1 MLECNHMEN
10 RHLID
15 LSVKYGL
22 SSADVSKL
30 VSIVYQ
36 VGVHDMESKEFKRIV
51 TYLCEN
57 KLVNIPPEEI
67 IEEMRLK
74 WPEWLPD
81 ALAKQS
87 SPIKINRHQLIVGVF
102 GASWAQ
108 EMEFSK
114 PSLLESLK
122 KSYPSL
128 GLTEIRSQRLTRPSL
143 SI

>member
-1 MLECNHMEN
+1 MNQLVFVNGFWLRKSTM
-10 RHLID
+10 RPQLRRFVPLAD
-15 LSVKYGL
+15 LL
-22 SSADVSKL
+22 QEA
-30 VSIVYQ
+30 IR
-36 VGVHDMESKEFKRIV
+36 FKP
-51 TYLCEN
+51 TT
-57 KLVNIPPEEI
+57 PEEI